1 MDKLERIAEQ
11 IRKAFDAQTLAR
23 DQALSQARALT
34 RHCALAI
41 RAVHR
46 QEVDA
51 MDRHLSEAHRLA
63 HDLKNTLTDY
73 PDLYYA
79 GYTQDALKEY
89 VEACNTCALLNEQ
102 PLLTPEE
109 LGVAH
114 FTYLNGLAEVIGE
127 LRRRILDILR
137 HGYSEQAEQLLEI
150 MDDIYAVL
158 VTMDYPEAIT
168 NGLRRQTDVAR
179 GIIERTRSDVTFS
192 LRSEQL
198 ARAMSSLSQQL
209 NGVEVDDAASAYL
222 IPGERDS
229 ET

>member
-1 MDKLERIAEQ
+1 MHKLEKIAEQ
-11 IRKAFDAQTLAR
+11 IRKTFDAQTSAR

-34 RHCALAI
+34 RHCALSI

-46 QEVDA
+46 QELDV
-51 MDRHLSEAHRLA
+51 MNEHLAEARRLA
-63 HDLKNTLTDY
+63 TDLKRSLAGH

-89 VEACNTCALLNEQ
+89 VEAANTCALINAQ

-109 LGVAH
+109 LDVTH

-127 LRRRILDILR
+127 LRRRVLDILR
-137 HGYSEQAEQLLEI
+137 QGYSEQAERLLDH

-158 VTMDYPEAIT
+158 VTMDYPDAIT

-192 LRSEQL
+192 MRSEQL
-198 ARAMSSLSQQL
+198 ALSMAHLSSQL
-209 NGVEVDDAASAYL
+209 NHAEPDRQNEAKKNILLEEQGQ
-222 IPGERDS
+222 
-229 ET
+229 

>member
-1 MDKLERIAEQ
+1 MQKLESIADQ
-11 IRKAFDAQTLAR
+11 IRRSFDAQTSAR
-23 DQALSQARALT
+23 DQALSLARALI

-46 QEVDA
+46 QELNT
-51 MDRHLSEAHRLA
+51 MNEHLSEAHRLA
-63 HDLKNTLTDY
+63 ANLKNTLAKY

-89 VEACNTCALLNEQ
+89 VEACNTCALINNQ

-109 LGVAH
+109 LGVTPA
-114 FTYLNGLAEVIGE
+114 TYLNGLAEVIGE

-137 HGYSEQAEQLLEI
+137 HGYSNEAERLLEN

-158 VTMDYPEAIT
+158 VTIDYPDAIT
-168 NGLRRQTDVAR
+168 NSLRRQTDIAR
-179 GIIERTRSDVTFS
+179 SIMERTRSDVTFS

-198 ARAMSSLSQQL
+198 SRAMSNLSRQL
-209 NGVEVDDAASAYL
+209 NGTEGDY
-222 IPGERDS
+222 PGKVHILPADDS
-229 ET
+229 EE